1 MTSNE
6 DEFNEI
12 VIWDTSA
19 ILGCAKELVHNAFIA
34 RKAGDV
40 RLCSS
45 YATKAL
51 DTLADCER
59 DFPNAVAALR
69 GSLERL

>member
-1 MTSNE
+1 MIDDE
-6 DEFNEI
+6 EFNDI
-12 VIWDTSA
+12 VVWDTSA
-19 ILGCAKELVHNAFIA
+19 ILSCAKELVHNAFIA
-34 RKAGDV
+34 RQAGNV

-51 DTLADCER
+51 DTLADCEN